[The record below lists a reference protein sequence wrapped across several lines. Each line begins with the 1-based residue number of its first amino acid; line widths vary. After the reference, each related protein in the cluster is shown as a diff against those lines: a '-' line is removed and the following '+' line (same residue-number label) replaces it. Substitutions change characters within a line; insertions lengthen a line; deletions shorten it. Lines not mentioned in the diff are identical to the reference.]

1 VGHDGIVTGAQ
12 VRPAGDGDAEQLG
25 LIHVRSWQGAYQGLM
40 PQDFLDQLDPA
51 SRAQGWRSV
60 LRAGDDQASVLVAAG
75 EAGVSG
81 FVSFGPS
88 RDPDADPKRTG
99 EVFAIYVLPGAWSTG
114 QGRLL
119 MAAAASRS
127 PRFATGAR

>member
-60 LRAGDDQASVLVAAG
+60 LRAGDDQA
-75 EAGVSG
+75 GVSG